1 MKHIFYILTAILA
14 LSLSSCATT
23 RITYGDISVLNTE
36 GKTIR
41 QWNNCSMEE
50 EVSHYNAQT
59 NTVQTT
65 RYYYGIKRNEGL
77 SFMDSLGE
85 THYVSGGIIIVDNI
99 HTEYQDD
106 NYEKTYNQS
115 NADELNE
122 ELKIV
127 TGQIAELNKK
137 LKSHKPIS
145 PGEYHDKQVEL
156 KQLRQRKTQIENLL
170 REKWRL
176 D

>member
-1 MKHIFYILTAILA
+1 MKHIFYILTAILV

-65 RYYYGIKRNEGL
+65 RYYHGIKRNEGL
-77 SFMDSLGE
+77 SFMDSMGE

-99 HTEYQDD
+99 HTEYQE
-106 NYEKTYNQS
+106 EKPTLS
-115 NADELNE
+115 KPAIDVDELVAE
-122 ELKIV
+122 SKHLKNLIKEK
-127 TGQIAELNKK
+127 QDY
-137 LKSHKPIS
+137 LKSHKQSMTSSEI
-145 PGEYHDKQVEL
+145 QEL
-156 KQLRQRKTQIENLL
+156 NDEIKILKAENSEIENRL
-170 REKWRL
+170 RSRWN
-176 D
+176 